1 MTDREPDDLD
11 QLGAKLRAAR
21 ERSGTDGTKDLAGE
35 GSSFGYG
42 LRLSVE
48 LLAGLLVGLGV
59 GYAIDRWLGTRPWMM
74 LVFMILGL
82 AAGILNVMRV
92 SRQMDERASSES
104 DQRQGPT

>member
-11 QLGAKLRAAR
+11 QLGAKLKAAR
-21 ERSGTDGTKDLAGE
+21 ERTGTDGTKELASE

-48 LLAGLLVGLGV
+48 LLAGLLVGLGI
-59 GYAIDRWLGTRPWMM
+59 GYAIDGWLGTRPWLM

-92 SRQMDERASSES
+92 SRQMDQRAEYDK
-104 DQRQGPT
+104 DQR